1 MPNPNNT
8 GTVSL
13 GSDLERKKW
22 LKQNLVTVGGNQS
35 FWAPYK
41 GRSSDSIIMQV
52 DNRSASAGNT
62 VVFDMRGP
70 IEAKA
75 IRGNQTAE
83 GTGVQKRK
91 FSDKVTI
98 EAWRWTV
105 DNGTKFSA
113 KAINDLTLTEHA
125 DSVAELGKMWTKTQD
140 QGYFDL
146 AQQTSEFGLK
156 FDNKFDYESL
166 LRLEYAAKMG
176 EGFDTSP
183 NGLGRRLPL
192 APFTTQGGHP
202 MWLLVIDTPTK
213 LKLLSQAKG
222 AQTLLSAVDVRG
234 NGSRLLSG
242 VIGKIGNFVIVEAP
256 SFLGFTEGNIV
267 DAGDYYNFDNTS
279 VFAAGLRRYVT
290 NVGGGG
296 TKEWEG
302 TREFSEA
309 IGIDGKPKNKD
320 LYSRG
325 ILLGAGAFQFAM
337 GMDPDYH
344 LRMYDFNKFSESC
357 LEVWCGLKPAKLK
370 PENDDY
376 RSVNVANYNLGTI
389 FVDVKLN

>member
-1 MPNPNNT
+1 MPNPNGT
-8 GTVSL
+8 ATVSL
-13 GSDLERKKW
+13 NSELQRKTW
-22 LKQNLVTVGGNQS
+22 LKQNLVTTAGNFS

-83 GTGVQKRK
+83 GTGVAKRK
-91 FSDKVTI
+91 FSDLVTI
-98 EAWRWTV
+98 EAWRWVV
-105 DNGTKFSA
+105 DNGTKFNA

-125 DSVAELGKMWTKTQD
+125 DSVRELGKVWTKTQD

-156 FDNKFDYESL
+156 FDNTFDYESL

-183 NGLGRRLPL
+183 TGLGKRLPL
-192 APFTTQGGHP
+192 APFSTKDGHP

-213 LKLLSQAKG
+213 IKLMSKAKG
-222 AQTLLSAVDVRG
+222 AQNFLSTVDVRG
-234 NGSRLLSG
+234 NGNRLLSG
-242 VIGKIGNFVIVEAP
+242 VVGRIGNFIIVEAP
-256 SFLGFTEGNIV
+256 NFIGFTEGDIV
-267 DAGDYYNFDNTS
+267 DAEAYYNFETTS
-279 VFAAGLRRYVT
+279 VFEPGLRRYIT
-290 NVGGGG
+290 NDNG
-296 TKEWEG
+296 TTKHWSG
-302 TREFSEA
+302 TDEFVEKV
-309 IGIDGKPKNKD
+309 GIDGKPQGGYD
-320 LYSRG
+320 IYSRG
-325 ILLGAGAFQFAM
+325 VVLGAGAFQFAM

-344 LRMYDFNKFSESC
+344 LKMYDFDKFSESC

-370 PENDDY
+370 AENDDY
-376 RSVNVANYNLGTI
+376 RSVNVSKYNLGTI
-389 FVDVKLN
+389 FVDIKLN